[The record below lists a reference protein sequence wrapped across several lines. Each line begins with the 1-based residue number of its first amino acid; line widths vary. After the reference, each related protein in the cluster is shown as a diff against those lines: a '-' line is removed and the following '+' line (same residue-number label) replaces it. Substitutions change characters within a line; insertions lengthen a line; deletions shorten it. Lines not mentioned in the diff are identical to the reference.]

1 MHRIRTYG
9 EGKIKVATS
18 QSRFT
23 WKVATKMVCVCVCVS
38 SVLIND
44 ILIIFGC
51 WMLCFSGFAFIRPTS
66 SSVRLYETTWDLYV
80 KYHKAHD
87 QVYLN
92 LAIDRLNGDNRR
104 APLVRIHSLSRSLFP
119 YGAYYFEHEHRMFEN
134 KPPCPECVMVHNNYM
149 GSIAAKVLYRDLLD
163 PLI

>member
-1 MHRIRTYG
+1 
-9 EGKIKVATS
+9 
-18 QSRFT
+18 
-23 WKVATKMVCVCVCVS
+23 VCVCVRVVGHTDNL
-38 SVLIND
+38 SVIND
-44 ILIIFGC
+44 ILITFAYC
-51 WMLCFSGFAFIRPTS
+51 MLCFSGFAFIRPTS
-66 SSVRLYETTWDLYV
+66 SSIRLYETTWDLYV

-119 YGAYYFEHEHRMFEN
+119 CGVYYFEHQHRMFEN

-149 GSIAAKVLYRDLLD
+149 GSIAAKVLYRDSFD
-163 PLI
+163 ALI